1 MPKNLEK
8 YLSPLGVNAT
18 EIATIYGSITIA
30 RSETDDVRAGV
41 ISAYDD
47 TVKPLIIASL
57 ATCEFPISC
66 ELYHTPCLLLLLSLY
81 SPYYRSLH
89 YQLLPWQ
96 HPKCRRRQ
104 GAPYVR

>member
-1 MPKNLEK
+1 MYSRLLSLPIFILFIPSSNNMPKNLEK
-8 YLSPLGVNAT
+8 YLTPLGVNAT

-57 ATCEFPISC
+57 ATCKS
-66 ELYHTPCLLLLLSLY
+66 
-81 SPYYRSLH
+81 SPLH
-89 YQLLPWQ
+89 
-96 HPKCRRRQ
+96 
-104 GAPYVR
+104 

>member
-8 YLSPLGVNAT
+8 YLTPLGVNAT

-57 ATCEFPISC
+57 ATCKSFIYYLFMAHPLI
-66 ELYHTPCLLLLLSLY
+66 TSL
-81 SPYYRSLH
+81 
-89 YQLLPWQ
+89 
-96 HPKCRRRQ
+96 
-104 GAPYVR
+104 

>member
-8 YLSPLGVNAT
+8 YLTPLGVNAT

-57 ATCEFPISC
+57 ATCKSSVSY
-66 ELYHTPCLLLLLSLY
+66 LHTAHSDRSTLSFH
-81 SPYYRSLH
+81 SPHHCSFH
-89 YQLLPWQ
+89 YQLLPRQ
-96 HPKCRRRQ
+96 HSERRGR
-104 GAPYVR
+104 